1 MSHPDGGLLK
11 EEDILRI
18 REDIARLRKEKNI
31 VNQDIKD
38 GVFSLLENECKVFYY
53 PINDSQLWAFYQ
65 KEDNEDVNSRKFVFI
80 NTNLP
85 YEKQVFAAAHE
96 LAHIWE
102 VSEDLPETLVTST
115 DQDSPIR
122 IEEAKS
128 ASPSKN
134 ELIANRFAAEFLMDE
149 QTVRVLYEQC
159 VEKKTAYPKEVAQI
173 SLVLC
178 LMDYYLAPYKMTV
191 LRLEELDLISSH
203 EEEVLLAVPR
213 EGENIISQLQKRLSL
228 CERNNEI
235 TKVKKFADFI
245 NLAIQDYKKELIT
258 FAKMKQLLSIFDMT
272 PEDMGI
278 TEEKDDEYFT
288 SEELDAILEDE

>member
-38 GVFSLLENECKVFYY
+38 DVFSLLENECKVFYY

-65 KEDNEDVNSRKFVFI
+65 KENDEDGNPRKFVFV

-96 LAHIWE
+96 LAHIWG
-102 VSEDLPETLVTST
+102 VSEDLPETLVTSA
-115 DQDSPIR
+115 DEDSPIR
-122 IEEAKS
+122 MEEAKS

-149 QTVRVLYEQC
+149 QTVRILYEKC
-159 VEKKTAYPKEVAQI
+159 VEKKTAYPKEAAQI

-191 LRLEELDLISSH
+191 LRLEELGLITPQ
-203 EEEVLLAVPR
+203 EEESLLSVPR
-213 EGENIISQLQKRLSL
+213 EGENSINHLQKRLSL

-235 TKVKKFADFI
+235 TKVKKFANFI
-245 NLAIQDYKKELIT
+245 DLAIQDYKKERIT
-258 FAKMKQLLSIFDMT
+258 YAKMKQLLSIFDMT